1 MEVSEV
7 CDSCVVWECL
17 QSLPSVVSSVFR
29 MQVQKAVT
37 GIALERSEDKVCAEF
52 AGGVSLLKPCE
63 LLQGTDVEQRA
74 LVRPARRKKTNQ
86 KRLKKAAK
94 KAAMRP
100 TWH

>member
-1 MEVSEV
+1 
-7 CDSCVVWECL
+7 
-17 QSLPSVVSSVFR
+17 

-52 AGGVSLLKPCE
+52 AAPKPYE
-63 LLQGTDVEQRA
+63 LLQGTDVERRA

>member
-1 MEVSEV
+1 MAVSNE
-7 CDSCVVWECL
+7 CDSCVVRECL
-17 QSLPSVVSSVFR
+17 QSFTSGVSSVFR

-52 AGGVSLLKPCE
+52 ALLKPYE
-63 LLQGTDVEQRA
+63 LLQGTNVERRA
-74 LVRPARRKKTNQ
+74 LVCPARRKKTNQ